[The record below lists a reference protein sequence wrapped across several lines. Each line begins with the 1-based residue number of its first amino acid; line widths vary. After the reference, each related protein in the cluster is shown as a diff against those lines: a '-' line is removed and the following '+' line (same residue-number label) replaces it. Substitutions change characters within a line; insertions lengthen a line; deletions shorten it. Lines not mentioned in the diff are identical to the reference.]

1 MATPPGASS
10 SSEAVTRDIRVQV
23 EARYSR
29 EHSRPDRV
37 QWFFLYTVTVS
48 NEGDETVQLIS
59 RHWVITDATGKVQE
73 VRGEGVVGEQPVLEP
88 GDSFEYTSGCPLET
102 PFGSMAGSYQM
113 VSVNG
118 GQFDAEIAEFLL
130 CEPGAI
136 H

>member
-1 MATPPGASS
+1 MAIPAAASS
-10 SSEAVTRDIRVQV
+10 SSEAVTNDIRVQV

-29 EHSRPDRV
+29 EHSRSDRF

-48 NEGDETVQLIS
+48 NEGNETVQLIS
-59 RHWVITDATGKVQE
+59 RHWVITDATGRVQE

-102 PFGSMAGSYQM
+102 PFGSMTGSYQM
-113 VSVNG
+113 MSVSG
-118 GQFDAEIAEFLL
+118 GRFDAEIAEFLL